1 MAPDGSAFPLR
12 TALRDERAA
21 ALDHGFE
28 LLREAWQSFD
38 APRAMQPPISP
49 AIQQLALTPLPS
61 AGVGVRSALDL
72 AAHVLDE
79 SLAHARPR

>member
-38 APRAMQPPISP
+38 APRAMQPSSVLLPTPEPANSP
-49 AIQQLALTPLPS
+49 T
-61 AGVGVRSALDL
+61 R
-72 AAHVLDE
+72 
-79 SLAHARPR
+79 